1 MKLDSV
7 VDRKKLKKQIIFWRT
22 LAVIVI
28 TAFVI
33 FLFGKFDAF
42 KSSEHIAVLNITNI
56 IINNPKRS
64 IILKNVAN
72 NDLAKA
78 LIVNI
83 NSPGGTVVGGE
94 ALYLNLREVAG
105 KKPVVAVISDLATS
119 AGYMA
124 AIAADK
130 IFARQS
136 SITGS
141 IGVIIQTTD
150 ITILLDKIGI
160 KPESIKSAPLKAQP
174 NPLEPMNDRTR
185 SATRIV
191 VEDIFNMFIDMVA
204 TRRKMDQQI
213 VKKLADGRIYTGRQA
228 VKNGLIDAIGGEKE
242 AINWLAKTKNINKE
256 LPLRLL
262 DFNNQQS
269 FLEKILNRFL
279 GKISISD
286 RLGLD
291 GLVSLWQPDLR

>member
-7 VDRKKLKKQIIFWRT
+7 VDRRKLKKQIIFWRT
-22 LAVIVI
+22 SAVIVI

-33 FLFGKFDAF
+33 FLFGKFDTL
-42 KSSEHIAVLNITNI
+42 KNSEHIAVLNITNI

-242 AINWLAKTKNINKE
+242 AINWLAKTKDINKE

-262 DFNNQQS
+262 DSNNQQS
-269 FLEKILNRFL
+269 FLEKILNQFL
-279 GKISISD
+279 GKISIFD

>member
-7 VDRKKLKKQIIFWRT
+7 IDRRKLKKQIIFWRT
-22 LAVIVI
+22 SAVIVI

-33 FLFGKFDAF
+33 FLFGKFDTF

-94 ALYLNLREVAG
+94 ALYLNLRDVAG

-185 SATRIV
+185 SATRLV
-191 VEDIFNMFIDMVA
+191 VDDIFNMFIDMVA

-228 VKNGLIDAIGGEKE
+228 LKNGLIDAIGGEKE